1 MFDCGHVQ
9 NIEID
14 YTNTTFIRAIC
25 HPEMEKDHIYNLQ
38 VSTDQNIYDIT
49 AVSCDYPTGKGP
61 SANCKQVLVEFCAS
75 GKLPEFLTCTE
86 ILQQWNKAG
95 HKKVNCI

>member
-25 HPEMEKDHIYNLQ
+25 HPEMEKDRIYNLQ
-38 VSTDQNIYDIT
+38 MSTDQNIYDIT
-49 AVSCDYPTGKGP
+49 AVSCDYPTGKRT
-61 SANCKQVLVEFCAS
+61 SANCKHVLVEFCAS
-75 GKLPEFLTCTE
+75 GKLSEFLTCTE
-86 ILQQWNKAG
+86 ILQ
-95 HKKVNCI
+95 